1 MLPKNGLHLLIASDE
16 HIPLIMLLVTD
27 LLPDTVQYA
36 KNKIISAKCPA
47 FELKFYLDDSTNIC
61 IRWFLTA
68 TRKPSYQAERGWS
81 DEEVTL
87 VSYSFVGGD

>member
-1 MLPKNGLHLLIASDE
+1 MLLKNGLHLLIASDK

-36 KNKIISAKCPA
+36 KNKIISVKCPA
-47 FELKFYLDDSTNIC
+47 FEFKFYLDDSTNIC

-68 TRKPSYQAERGWS
+68 KVNPVTKQREGGMMRK
-81 DEEVTL
+81 
-87 VSYSFVGGD
+87 

>member
-1 MLPKNGLHLLIASDE
+1 MKNGLHLLIASDK

-27 LLPDTVQYA
+27 LLLDTVQYA
-36 KNKIISAKCPA
+36 KNKIISVKCPA
-47 FELKFYLDDSTNIC
+47 FEFKFYLEDSTNIC

-68 TRKPSYQAERGWS
+68 TSKFSHQTERGWS

-87 VSYSFVGGD
+87 VSYSFTEGD

>member
-1 MLPKNGLHLLIASDE
+1 MKNGLHLLIASDK
-16 HIPLIMLLVTD
+16 HIPLIIVLGAD
-27 LLPDTVQYA
+27 LLLDTVQYA

-47 FELKFYLDDSTNIC
+47 FEFKFYLEDSTNIC

-68 TRKPSYQAERGWS
+68 TSKFSYQTERGWR

-87 VSYSFVGGD
+87 VRYSFTEGD